1 MAFGPVGEGKDGGT
15 GVDGNGMHA
24 AGRTAAIAEKTAAIA
39 ERNCS
44 REKLLTESPGRYLR
58 SLVAPR
64 GGWRIFR

>member
-1 MAFGPVGEGKDGGT
+1 MAFGPLGEGKVRGT

-44 REKLLTESPGRYLR
+44 REKLLLR
-58 SLVAPR
+58 ETAAEKNC
-64 GGWRIFR
+64 

>member
-1 MAFGPVGEGKDGGT
+1 MGEGKDGGT

-44 REKLLTESPGRYLR
+44 REKLLLR
-58 SLVAPR
+58 ETAAEKNC
-64 GGWRIFR
+64 